1 MATPNSNP
9 FQLKATFT
17 FLVMILALTISS
29 ATSRRI
35 LDEEPA
41 TPTVAP
47 EGPDTDDA
55 PASGIA
61 AGADVA
67 APATSA
73 GAGTPTSAGAGA
85 TSVAAPAG
93 GTTDAD
99 AVIPT
104 PGGAGAAGGAGAD
117 HPATAGAA
125 VAGEE
130 DDHIF
135 SFFMHDILGGSN
147 PSAIAVTGIATN
159 PSLSGQVPFAK
170 PNGAVLAVDNGVPVN
185 NGNSGIISNN
195 NIPFLTGLSGT
206 TPNIIQNNGNNN
218 IIGGGNGYP
227 ALNLA
232 QLGSGVTFQK
242 LMFGTM
248 TVFDDELTEGHELNS
263 GLVGKAQGFYIASSE
278 DGTSQSMAFTVMFH
292 SGSYSDSLSFFGVH
306 RVRVSESHLA
316 IMGGTGKYVNAKG
329 FATVKTF
336 PAANQQTDG
345 VETLLHITVY
355 LAY

>member
-1 MATPNSNP
+1 MTTSNSNP
-9 FQLKATFT
+9 FQLKSIFT
-17 FLVMILALTISS
+17 FLVILALTITSTTS
-29 ATSRRI
+29 ARRI
-35 LDEEPA
+35 LDEEPI
-41 TPTVAP
+41 VAP
-47 EGPDTDDA
+47 DAPDDTNEST
-55 PASGIA
+55 PASGLSTGVG
-61 AGADVA
+61 AGIPAPAGVA
-67 APATSA
+67 APAVHA
-73 GAGTPTSAGAGA
+73 G
-85 TSVAAPAG
+85 VAAPA
-93 GTTDAD
+93 
-99 AVIPT
+99 VH
-104 PGGAGAAGGAGAD
+104 AGAD
-117 HPATAGAA
+117 INPATAGA
-125 VAGEE
+125 GE

-206 TPNIIQNNGNNN
+206 TPNVVQNNGNNNN

-227 ALNLA
+227 ALNMA

-242 LMFGTM
+242 LMFGTL

-263 GLVGKAQGFYIASSE
+263 GLVGKSQGFYISSSE
-278 DGTSQSMAFTVMFH
+278 DGSSQTMAFTVMFH

-336 PAANQQTDG
+336 PAANQETDG